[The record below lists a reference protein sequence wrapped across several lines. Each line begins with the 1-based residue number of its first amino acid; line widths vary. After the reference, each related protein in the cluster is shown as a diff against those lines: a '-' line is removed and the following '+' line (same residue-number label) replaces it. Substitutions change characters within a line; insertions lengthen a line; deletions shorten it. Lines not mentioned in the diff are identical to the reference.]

1 MGHLL
6 QPGDTVLGYDL
17 SRAIM
22 DDDIIDKLNF
32 QHPDVILVKKV
43 YPEKSKKASKKQKR
57 RNRRGKAKQE
67 KPLPSDAEL
76 EVEEQLSVAASVVDK
91 DIADDAAPSPATQA
105 TAPTAKKIV
114 KCSAFGWTGGDDEE
128 YQEFHR
134 RLALDEE
141 EAEGE
146 GDADDVEGS
155 QSRVMAH
162 ADTVSDDESA
172 HLSEDEN
179 VLSSDK

>member
-1 MGHLL
+1 
-6 QPGDTVLGYDL
+6 
-17 SRAIM
+17 M
-22 DDDIIDKLNF
+22 DDDVLDKLNF

-67 KPLPSDAEL
+67 KPLPADTQS
-76 EVEEQLSVAASVVDK
+76 EVEDQLSAAASVADK
-91 DIADDAAPSPATQA
+91 DIADDAAPSPVTQA
-105 TAPTAKKIV
+105 AMPTAKKIV
-114 KCSAFGWTGGDDEE
+114 KSSTFGWTGGDDEE

-146 GDADDVEGS
+146 GDVDDVESS
-155 QSRVMAH
+155 QSQVMAH
-162 ADTVSDDESA
+162 TDTVSDDESA

-179 VLSSDK
+179 VRSSDK

>member
-22 DDDIIDKLNF
+22 DDDLLDKLNF

-43 YPEKSKKASKKQKR
+43 YPEKAKKASKKQRR

-67 KPLPSDAEL
+67 KPLPADTLS
-76 EVEEQLSVAASVVDK
+76 EVEEQLSIAASNTEK
-91 DIADDAAPSPATQA
+91 DITNDGKVSAAAHATV
-105 TAPTAKKIV
+105 PTAKNIV
-114 KCSAFGWTGGDDEE
+114 KSSTFGWTGGDDEG

-141 EAEGE
+141 EAEG
-146 GDADDVEGS
+146 DDVESS
-155 QSRVMAH
+155 QSQIMAH
-162 ADTVSDDESA
+162 ADSVSDDESI